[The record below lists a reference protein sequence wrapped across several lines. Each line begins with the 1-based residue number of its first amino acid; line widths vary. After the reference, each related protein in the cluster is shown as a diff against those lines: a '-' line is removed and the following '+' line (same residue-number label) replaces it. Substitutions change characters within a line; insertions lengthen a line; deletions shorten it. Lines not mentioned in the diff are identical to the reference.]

1 MTGVMRLPDFI
12 LNNLEPI
19 LKEWE
24 VFARS
29 IWPGAQASPRIVRD
43 HAEDMLVAVARDMK
57 SVQTSAQQFAK
68 SQGNGDGG
76 APSDRVDT
84 ASDKHA
90 ISRVDSG
97 FDLEE
102 LVAEYRALRA
112 SVIKLWKHSD
122 PEPGP
127 WQLDDMTRFNE
138 AIDQL
143 LTESVVSFTRRVEHS
158 REVFL
163 GILGHDLRNPLHAVT
178 LLAELLASSGKLDSE
193 CLKMAA
199 TISASSNAMG
209 KMISDLLDFTG
220 TRLGAKMIVTAAA
233 MDLQSLCREVLDEM
247 AAIHPSR
254 DFQFE
259 CEGELSGKWDGT
271 RLRQLLS
278 NLLGNAV
285 QHGFESTPIVLTA
298 GVAGEEIILA
308 VHNQGPAIPE
318 KSGALMFEPMTRNT
332 TFDFNRPAGSI
343 GLGLY
348 VAREIANAHGG
359 SIGYRSDDAGTVF
372 TARLPRRASTAT
384 S

>member
-1 MTGVMRLPDFI
+1 MRLHDFI
-12 LNNLEPI
+12 LTNLEPI
-19 LKEWE
+19 LEEWE

-29 IWPGAQASPRIVRD
+29 IWPGAQASPRILRD

-57 SVQTSAQQFAK
+57 SVQTSAQQVAK
-68 SQGNGDGG
+68 SKGNGDGG

-112 SVIKLWKHSD
+112 SVIKLWKQKV

-143 LTESVVSFTRRVEHS
+143 LTESVVSFTRRVEQS

-178 LLAELLASSGKLDSE
+178 LLAEMLASSGKLDPE
-193 CLKMAA
+193 ALKMAS
-199 TISASSNAMG
+199 TIAASGNAMG
-209 KMISDLLDFTG
+209 RMIGDLLDFTG
-220 TRLGAKMIVTAAA
+220 TRLGAKMIVTPAP
-233 MDLQSLCREVLDEM
+233 MDLHSLCREVLDEM

-254 DFQFE
+254 SFHLE
-259 CEGELSGKWDGT
+259 CPGDLSGMWDAQ
-271 RLRQLLS
+271 RLRQMLS

-285 QHGFESTPIVLTA
+285 QHGFATTPVILTA
-298 GVAGEEIILA
+298 GAADGGIALA
-308 VHNQGPAIPE
+308 VRNQGAAIRE
-318 KSGALMFEPMTRNT
+318 NSGALLFEPMMRNSMI
-332 TFDFNRPAGSI
+332 DFNRPVGSI

-348 VAREIANAHGG
+348 VAREVATAHGG
-359 SIGYRSDDAGTVF
+359 SISYHSDDAETVF
-372 TARLPRRASTAT
+372 TVRLPRHSTTAI

>member
-1 MTGVMRLPDFI
+1 MRLPDFI
-12 LNNLEPI
+12 LSHLEPI
-19 LKEWE
+19 LEEWE

-29 IWPGAQASPRIVRD
+29 IWPGAQASRRILRD
-43 HAEDMLVAVARDMK
+43 HAADMLVAVARDMT
-57 SVQTSAQQFAK
+57 SAQTSAQQEAK
-68 SQGNGDGG
+68 SKGNGSGG
-76 APSDRVDT
+76 ASGARVDT

-112 SVIKLWKHSD
+112 SVIKLWKLSA

-143 LTESVVSFTRRVEHS
+143 LTESVVSFTRRVEQS

-178 LLAELLASSGKLDSE
+178 LLADLLSSSGKLDPGS
-193 CLKMAA
+193 LKMAR
-199 TISASSNAMG
+199 TIAASGHAMG
-209 KMISDLLDFTG
+209 RMIGDLLDFTG
-220 TRLGAKMIVTAAA
+220 SRLGAKMIVTPAA
-233 MDLQSLCREVLDEM
+233 MDLHPLCREVLDEM

-254 DFQFE
+254 DFQFG
-259 CEGELSGKWDGT
+259 CEGDLNGRWDAA

-278 NLLGNAV
+278 NLLSNAV
-285 QHGFESTPIVLTA
+285 QHGFATSPVELVASAADDEVLISVRNQGTPIP
-298 GVAGEEIILA
+298 EE
-308 VHNQGPAIPE
+308 
-318 KSGALMFEPMTRNT
+318 SGALIFEPMLRST
-332 TFDFNRPAGSI
+332 TFDFDRPAGSI

-359 SIGYRSDDAGTVF
+359 SIGFRSDDHSTVF
-372 TARLPRRASTAT
+372 SVRLPRQSPAAT